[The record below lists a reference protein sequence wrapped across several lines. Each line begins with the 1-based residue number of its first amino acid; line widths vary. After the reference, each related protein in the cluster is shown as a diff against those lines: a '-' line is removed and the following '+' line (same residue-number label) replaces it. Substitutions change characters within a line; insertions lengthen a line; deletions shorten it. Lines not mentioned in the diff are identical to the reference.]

1 MQDEELLGLEKK
13 IESSKRMSS
22 IEFIGW
28 AIFIAGML
36 FYLDIWLSGI
46 YKERVNNRAASE
58 FPVVVH
64 TDADKAVLCKAW
76 KTCEEMSKALV
87 YEARG
92 EGRRGMK
99 AVAFVIQNRA
109 EHNKWPN
116 TVVEVIHQPKQFSF
130 LADWKKQRTPSEKD
144 WTTARAVAYNVLHN
158 KVEDITGGATHYTE
172 KSIQRSWMK
181 NLEMVGVIGNHKFFR
196 GG

>member
-1 MQDEELLGLEKK
+1 VQDEELLELEKK
-13 IESSKRMSS
+13 IEASKRMSS

-46 YKERVNNRAASE
+46 YKERVAASE
-58 FPVVVH
+58 FPIVVH

-92 EGRRGMK
+92 EGRTGMK
-99 AVAFVIQNRA
+99 AVAFVIQNRT

-130 LADWKKQRTPSEKD
+130 LADWRKQRTPSEKD
-144 WTTARAVAYNVLHN
+144 WTTARAVAYNVLH
-158 KVEDITGGATHYTE
+158 KRVEDTTGGATHYTE

-181 NLEMVGVIGNHKFFR
+181 NLEYVTTINNHKFFR
-196 GG
+196 GDN